1 MTRTRRPDGYYDDF
15 EILSKDILQLKTKIG
30 RFPNKEEIL
39 THLKIGYRYLKKHGG
54 MYEIKRKLN
63 VFDERNKFID
73 NSGFYNNSS
82 YEMIVANFLIENN
95 VPYLREQQIVKNH
108 KFRSDFTVYNQNDK
122 PIHVELWGFLKSN
135 NTKVGLEYN
144 EVREIKEQL
153 YKDHYIEYLSIEPTI
168 FYKKN
173 YNNMQES
180 LMNIFELLINN
191 HNLKFVKQD
200 VLIPSYEHLDEEIL
214 QIALSYSHDIN
225 YLPEANIFREKH
237 MGLYNQ
243 ILKRYETYNNFA
255 EKFNK
260 KLLYKSNGY
269 WNINKVFAIYDHM
282 IEKFGKI
289 LSRNEVKQNKDT
301 DEKVKDYSSIVASLD
316 KMFEGFANLKIKY
329 YAERINK
336 GLPIPQDDF
345 HWLQKATINKTR
357 RGNMLVTIEQQEQ
370 ARLILEKYINR

>member
-63 VFDERNKFID
+63 VSDERNKFID

-82 YEMIVANFLIENN
+82 YEMMVANFLIENN

-200 VLIPSYEHLDEEIL
+200 VLIPSHEHLDEEIL

-260 KLLYKSNGY
+260 KLLFKSNGY